1 MADKKKFAGTVMTA
15 DVPNAN
21 GTIYPREVLEKAIED
36 AQDLVRTGSLYGSL
50 NSTGRLELRKI
61 SHRVT
66 KLGMQGDDVVAEVAV
81 LATEEGLKLH
91 RLVEMGEAMSLGGL
105 PNKISMSPMGSMET
119 DDDGAISEIHLTGVN
134 ISDDQ
139 K

>member
-1 MADKKKFAGTVMTA
+1 M
-15 DVPNAN
+15 
-21 GTIYPREVLEKAIED
+21 
-36 AQDLVRTGSLYGSL
+36 
-50 NSTGRLELRKI
+50 GR
-61 SHRVT
+61 
-66 KLGMQGDDVVAEVAV
+66 AEVAV